1 MGAGAKA
8 DPSRVQSADISS
20 TTYDPLSRSVRQRLK
35 RHPTHPVHSGIP
47 VVYSTEVPSI
57 SLLPLPQDEFDK
69 GDVKE
74 LAPFDDFRVRILPV
88 LGMLPAIFG
97 LHIATYV
104 ICDLAGKPI
113 EEPLPVKGRKK
124 LYEKLVKELSA
135 REMKFFKFEQQR

>member
-1 MGAGAKA
+1 MGAGAKT
-8 DPSRVQSADISS
+8 DPSRIQSADISS
-20 TTYDPLSRSVRQRLK
+20 TIYDPLARSVRQRLK
-35 RHPTHPVHSGIP
+35 RHPTHAVHSGIP

-57 SLLPLPQDEFDK
+57 GLLPLPQDEFKK

-74 LAPFDDFRVRILPV
+74 LAPFDAFRVRILPV

-97 LHIATYV
+97 LHVATYV

-124 LYEKLVKELSA
+124 LYEKLVKDLSA
-135 REMKFFKFEQQR
+135 REMKFYKLEQQQ